1 MSHDSS
7 NASEAAFAGAAERAG
22 GSERVGR
29 ALRAAAAAGRPG
41 DRLPSNRAL
50 VAEHRAGPVTVARV
64 VARLVAESVVT
75 TSPGRGTF
83 IAPRRERRERD
94 YGWQSV
100 TLGPQVLDAEP
111 VRNLVSTPDVDLQVL
126 SSGYLSP
133 DLQPLRELTAAA
145 SRALRRPHA
154 WEPAD
159 PAGLPELRRLFAAGA
174 GPDAGVDAGDV
185 LVVPSGQTGLT
196 TIIRTLAPAGSTVLL
211 EEPTYPGAVT
221 ATLAA
226 GARAAPAPT
235 DAGGLR
241 PELLGQALAISGAR
255 VVYSQPTFA
264 NPTGR
269 SLAAD
274 RRRQVLDVVA
284 DAGAFLIEDDW
295 ARDLCFDGTA
305 PAPLL
310 ADDAHGHVVHLRSL
324 TKSVAPSL
332 RIGAVLSR
340 GPVGQRLAD
349 ARLADD
355 FFVSRMLQEAAIE
368 LLSSAAWPRHLARL
382 RGRLTQRRD
391 TLLQAITELTPE
403 LEVDHVPQG
412 GLHLWARLP
421 GSVDDRERAAVARRA
436 GVVVGAGADYHL
448 TRPATSHLRLSFG
461 AADATG
467 LRSGVRV
474 LADCLGGPPGR

>member
-1 MSHDSS
+1 MSNDSS
-7 NASEAAFAGAAERAG
+7 VASGAERV
-22 GSERVGR
+22 SR
-29 ALRAAAAAGRPG
+29 ALRAAAASGRPG

-50 VAEHRAGPVTVARV
+50 IAEHRASPVTVARV
-64 VARLVAESVVT
+64 VARLVAESVLT
-75 TSPGRGTF
+75 TAPGRGTF
-83 IAPRRERRERD
+83 VAPRRERRERD

-100 TLGPQVLDAEP
+100 ALGPPVLDAEP
-111 VRNLVSTPDVDLQVL
+111 VRNLVSTPDVDLRVL

-133 DLQPLRELTAAA
+133 DLQPLRELTAAT

-159 PAGLPELRRLFAAGA
+159 PAGLPELRRLLASAV
-174 GPDAGVDAGDV
+174 GPQSEVDAGDV

-196 TIIRTLAPAGSTVLL
+196 TILRTLAPAGSTVLL

-235 DAGGLR
+235 DSGGLR
-241 PELLGQALAISGAR
+241 PQLLGQALAMSGAR
-255 VVYSQPTFA
+255 VVYCQPMFA

-269 SLAAD
+269 SLAPD
-274 RRRQVLDVVA
+274 RRREVLDVVA
-284 DAGAFLIEDDW
+284 EAGAFLIEDDW

-310 ADDAHGHVVHLRSL
+310 ADDLHGRVVHLRSL

-332 RIGAVLSR
+332 RIGAVISR
-340 GPVGQRLAD
+340 GPVNRRLAD

-382 RGRLTQRRD
+382 RSQLVLRRD
-391 TLLQAITELTPE
+391 ALLQAVGEVTPE
-403 LEVDHVPQG
+403 LKVNHVPRG
-412 GLHLWARLP
+412 GFHLWARLP
-421 GSVDDRERAAVARRA
+421 DAADDGECESGARRA
-436 GVVVGAGADYHL
+436 AVVVGAGADYHL
-448 TRPATSHLRLSFG
+448 TRPTTSHLRLSFG
-461 AADATG
+461 AADPAG
-467 LRSGVRV
+467 LRSGVQA
-474 LADCLGGPPGR
+474 LARCLGD